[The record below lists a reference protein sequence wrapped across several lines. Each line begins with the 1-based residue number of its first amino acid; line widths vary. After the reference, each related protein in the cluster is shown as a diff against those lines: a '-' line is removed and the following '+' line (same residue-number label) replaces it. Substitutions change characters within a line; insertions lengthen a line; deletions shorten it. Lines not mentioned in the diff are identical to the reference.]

1 MHVAIPTFKGVVGQ
15 IVSVAERADTL
26 LLHDAA
32 LYRRRRHQSVRDLV
46 MIAEMQAECLERE
59 VTAHQPLVRCTQQ
72 PTNRSPATCQQI
84 AITPAKSSKK
94 TKPAR

>member
-32 LYRRRRHQSVRDLV
+32 LHRRRRLQVVGDFMV
-46 MIAEMQAECLERE
+46 VTQVQAERLKRD
-59 VTAHQPLVRCTQQ
+59 VAAHLPLVR
-72 PTNRSPATCQQI
+72 
-84 AITPAKSSKK
+84 
-94 TKPAR
+94 